1 MESVLY
7 RLPDGGKPAETQRYT
22 LGKPCSDWGRP
33 SVPYVTPTCSWKW
46 NGLEGYV
53 LWYRGGVPD
62 AVGAKYW
69 CNPARPPTWD
79 PEKC

>member
-1 MESVLY
+1 
-7 RLPDGGKPAETQRYT
+7 
-22 LGKPCSDWGRP
+22 
-33 SVPYVTPTCSWKW
+33 VPYVTPTCSWKW